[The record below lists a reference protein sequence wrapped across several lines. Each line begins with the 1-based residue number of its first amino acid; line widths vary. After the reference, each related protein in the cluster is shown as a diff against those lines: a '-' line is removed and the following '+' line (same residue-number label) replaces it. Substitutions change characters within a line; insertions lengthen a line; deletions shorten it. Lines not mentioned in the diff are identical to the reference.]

1 MQDKKSPPMKT
12 LTLPGVNNT
21 QSVQGR
27 TVISN
32 GNSQLERQRAHAPV
46 NSYLLLP
53 RLFCSR
59 FGLSDTRHLAHKAL
73 IVHDKLKTLRHSA
86 LPLIASR
93 TEREVAV
100 GGGENYVIRSFMI
113 CTPRQIRFG

>member
-1 MQDKKSPPMKT
+1 MCDEIWLTAVMQDKKPPPMKT
-12 LTLPGVNNT
+12 LTLPRVNNT

-53 RLFCSR
+53 QLFCSACR
-59 FGLSDTRHLAHKAL
+59 TQGTWHTGHLLSA
-73 IVHDKLKTLRHSA
+73 I
-86 LPLIASR
+86 
-93 TEREVAV
+93 
-100 GGGENYVIRSFMI
+100 N
-113 CTPRQIRFG
+113 